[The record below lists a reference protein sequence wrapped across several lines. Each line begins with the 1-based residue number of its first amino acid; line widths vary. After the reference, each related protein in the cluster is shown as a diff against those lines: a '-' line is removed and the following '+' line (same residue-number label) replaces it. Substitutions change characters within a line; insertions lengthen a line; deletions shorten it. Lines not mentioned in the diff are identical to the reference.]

1 MILEIFSI
9 VLVLAYLFSIE
20 APIDVLYAAGM
31 FAIAGAIEIG
41 LKYFAS
47 GTLRALKEYRLILSK
62 NDNNDAK

>member
-1 MILEIFSI
+1 MILEIFSM
-9 VLVLAYLFSIE
+9 VLVIAYLFSIE

-47 GTLRALKEYRLILSK
+47 GTLRALKEYRLILNK
-62 NDNNDAK
+62 NNNTDVK